1 MTIKTITIP
10 GDEVRALI
18 GNSLQ
23 YRMIAEGLRVGG
35 KCRIVM
41 ALEFDLAGAVV
52 VVAQPDGGLQIT
64 QELRDQPVTPDTK
77 QFMDQFTAQRGAAIA
92 DTVKAKWP
100 DGN

>member
-23 YRMIAEGLRVGG
+23 YRMIAEGLQVGG

-41 ALEFDLAGAVV
+41 ALEFDLAGAVRV
-52 VVAQPDGGLQIT
+52 AAQPDGGLEIT
-64 QELRDQPVTPDTK
+64 QELRDQPVTRDAKP
-77 QFMDQFTAQRGAAIA
+77 FMDQFAAQRGKAIA
-92 DTVKAKWP
+92 KTVKAEWP
-100 DGN
+100 